1 MSSHQKTIELLLNV
15 RPVLIPGQAS
25 AGVDWM
31 KSPFPKLEA
40 RYPATTHCPS
50 LIYALTMQDLVCEA
64 ENVFGV
70 TRAYAT
76 LAVQG
81 IPDHTIFADRLLLL
95 TDFELVPVSFIKMS
109 PEIVNVSLGQ
119 NVTLDCMTAGYPTP
133 TVTWSRVDEL
143 PESSRVEGNGSLIV
157 ENVTQSDLGQY
168 VCTAHN
174 DLGTTS
180 YSVTLE
186 LGITCHMNSDIWCLK
201 DTTEM
206 CLHV

>member
-1 MSSHQKTIELLLNV
+1 M
-15 RPVLIPGQAS
+15 
-25 AGVDWM
+25 
-31 KSPFPKLEA
+31 
-40 RYPATTHCPS
+40 
-50 LIYALTMQDLVCEA
+50 
-64 ENVFGV
+64 FGV

-81 IPDHTIFADRLLLL
+81 IPDHTIFVDRLLLL
-95 TDFELVPVSFIKMS
+95 TDFDLVPVSFIKMS

-157 ENVTQSDLGQY
+157 ENITQSDLGQY

-174 DLGTTS
+174 DLGTRS